1 MQIKSNL
8 ISELSQGKIDQTQKS
23 NPETNDQTYRL
34 RRCDPK
40 MQDTNFGEK
49 RTNQEKP
56 KTNDQIHKEKT

>member
-1 MQIKSNL
+1 MQLVIHGRIRTDMKMQIKSNL

-49 RTNQEKP
+49 RTN
-56 KTNDQIHKEKT
+56 

>member
-1 MQIKSNL
+1 MQLVIHGRIRTDMKMQIKSNL
-8 ISELSQGKIDQTQKS
+8 ISELSQRKIDQTQKS

-49 RTNQEKP
+49 RTN
-56 KTNDQIHKEKT
+56 

>member
-1 MQIKSNL
+1 MQLVIHGRIRTDMKMQIKSNL
-8 ISELSQGKIDQTQKS
+8 ISELSQGNIDQTQKS

-49 RTNQEKP
+49 RTN
-56 KTNDQIHKEKT
+56 

>member
-1 MQIKSNL
+1 MQLVIHGQIRTDMKMQIKSNL

-49 RTNQEKP
+49 RTN
-56 KTNDQIHKEKT
+56 